1 MANAIT
7 LYYKPGLHGGGSYS
21 LKALSAEWGNV
32 SGVDMHVK
40 EAALQGVIALSVNPS
55 TLAKSGSEQGEQRAL
70 FCWLNYM
77 SQWFPDLT
85 FAFAVPNGGSR
96 GDTEQSRKIAGGQIK
111 AEGGK
116 AGVPDLMLPIPR
128 LHVGTNCL
136 YAGLFIEMKKVDGG
150 DGGSEDQH
158 KYNQYLNRVY
168 YKAVFC
174 NGWKE
179 AVKEIR
185 KYLEI

>member
-1 MANAIT
+1 MSNS
-7 LYYKPGLHGGGSYS
+7 LGLFHLPTDDGKGCYS
-21 LKALSAEWGNV
+21 LKSAKGWENV
-32 SGVDMHVK
+32 TSNDYHRC
-40 EAALQGVIALSVNPS
+40 EAGLRGVIPLSVNPS
-55 TLAKSGSEQGEQRAL
+55 TLTKSGTEAGEQRAL

-77 SQWFPDLT
+77 SRWFPDLE

-96 GDTEQSRKIAGGQIK
+96 GDTDQSRKIAGGAIK

-116 AGVPDLMLPIPR
+116 AGVPDLMVPIPR
-128 LHVGTNCL
+128 LHVGTNFL
-136 YAGLFIEMKKVDGG
+136 YAGLFIEMKKLDGG
-150 DGGSEDQH
+150 DGGSEEQH
-158 KYNQYLNRVY
+158 KYNQFLNRMH

-179 AVKEIR
+179 AVAEIR

>member
-1 MANAIT
+1 MANALALFHLPT
-7 LYYKPGLHGGGSYS
+7 ADGVGCYS
-21 LKALSAEWGNV
+21 LKGGKEWGNV
-32 SGVDMHVK
+32 TGSDYHVK
-40 EAALQGVIALSVNPS
+40 EAALRGVIALSVNPT
-55 TLAKSGSEQGEQRAL
+55 TLAKSGTETGEQRAL

-77 SQWFPDLT
+77 SQWFPDLEY
-85 FAFAVPNGGSR
+85 AFAVPNGGSR
-96 GDTEQSRKIAGGQIK
+96 GDTEQSRKIAGGAIK

-116 AGVPDLMLPIPR
+116 AGVPDLMVPIPR

-136 YAGLFIEMKKVDGG
+136 YAGLFIEMKKLDGG
-150 DGGSEDQH
+150 DGGSKEQH
-158 KYNQYLNRVY
+158 TYNQFLNRMH

-179 AVKEIR
+179 AVAEIR